1 MNQSSFERFTN
12 SRLYALGDKLGDVF
26 LLSFFWLI
34 CSIPLVTMGPATS
47 ALYYAI
53 NKRYAD
59 KSETPLA
66 DYWRSFRQNLGQGIA
81 LTVILLLYLGAT
93 IFNVYVAF
101 SGWNGIRLPS
111 WYGPVAILLLLPFLF
126 TALYVF
132 PYLARFKNSVGSI
145 LFHSFTFST
154 MYTGNTFIMWLYVI
168 LSVAVMIFFFPALLF
183 MPFICCYLCW
193 RRIERDFGYALLLK
207 KKREEAA
214 MEEASANEED
224 ASEDESD
231 EDSGDSAEDQSDDAS
246 EEESEDEM
254 EEGSEDASEE
264 ESDDEEDTDEVE
276 EADE

>member
-34 CSIPLVTMGPATS
+34 CSIPLVTMGAATS

-81 LTVILLLYLGAT
+81 LTLILLLYLGAT
-93 IFNVYVAF
+93 VFNVYVAF
-101 SGWNGIRLPS
+101 FGWNGTKLPS
-111 WYGPVAILLLLPFLF
+111 WYGPVALLLLLPFLF
-126 TALYVF
+126 TAIYVF
-132 PYLARFKNSVGSI
+132 PYLARFRNSVGHI

-168 LSVAVMIFFFPALLF
+168 VSAAVMIFFFPSLLF

-207 KKREEAA
+207 KKREEA
-214 MEEASANEED
+214 ESQED
-224 ASEDESD
+224 TENT
-231 EDSGDSAEDQSDDAS
+231 
-246 EEESEDEM
+246 
-254 EEGSEDASEE
+254 
-264 ESDDEEDTDEVE
+264 DDEEDDDNKDSEEDDEE
-276 EADE
+276 YDEDSDEDDDEDSSEDADSDEDDESEDDADE